1 MNERVVGHE
10 HAGEAMESALFAAQ
24 GGAAPGLIM
33 FPTVMGITDLERGFA
48 RRLAGRG
55 YSVLIAD
62 LYGKERQGL
71 PRDECF
77 ELMGRLRED
86 RAALRDRLLA
96 VLEVA
101 RGEEAIESGRIAALG
116 FCFGGQCALDLARTG
131 AGIAG
136 AASFHGLLDPPGLE
150 AEAIGGSVIAFHGW
164 DDPMVPPDMVV
175 AFGQE
180 MTDAGAD
187 WQLHAYGNV
196 AHGFTNPNA
205 HEIGIE
211 GVRYNEIAAKRSWQA
226 FDNWVD
232 ELFGGG

>member
-1 MNERVVGHE
+1 MSERVVAHE
-10 HAGEAMESALFAAQ
+10 HAGEAMESALFPAE
-24 GGAAPGLIM
+24 GGPAPGLLM

-48 RRLAGRG
+48 RRLAGRR

-62 LYGKERQGL
+62 LYGKEKQGR

-77 ELMGRLRED
+77 ALMTQLRED

-96 VLEVA
+96 ALEVA
-101 RGEEAIESGRIAALG
+101 RGEEAIESRRIAALG
-116 FCFGGQCALDLARTG
+116 FCFGGQCALDLARSG
-131 AGIAG
+131 ANIAG
-136 AASFHGLLDPPGLE
+136 AASFHGLFDPPGLPPGPIK
-150 AEAIGGSVIAFHGW
+150 ASVIAFHGW
-164 DDPMVPPDMVV
+164 DDPMVPPEMVV
-175 AFGQE
+175 ALGRE
-180 MTDAGAD
+180 LTEAGAD
-187 WQLHAYGNV
+187 WQIHAYGNV

-211 GVRYNEIAAKRSWQA
+211 GVRYNELAAKRSWQA

>member
-1 MNERVVGHE
+1 MDERAIGHE
-10 HAGEAMESALFAAQ
+10 HSGEAMESALFAAE

-33 FPTVMGITDLERGFA
+33 FPSVMGITDLDRGFA

-77 ELMGRLRED
+77 ELMGALRED
-86 RAALRDRLLA
+86 RGALRERLLG

-101 RGEEAIESGRIAALG
+101 RGEDAIESDRIAALG

-131 AGIAG
+131 AEIAG
-136 AASFHGLLDPPGLE
+136 VASFHGLLDAPGLE
-150 AEAIGGSVIAFHGW
+150 PAPIAGSIIAFHGW
-164 DDPMVPPDMVV
+164 DDPMVPPEMVV
-175 AFGQE
+175 AFGKE
-180 MTDAGAD
+180 MTEAGAD
-187 WQLHAYGNV
+187 WQIHAYGNV
-196 AHGFTNPNA
+196 AHGFTNPDA
-205 HEIGIE
+205 HQIGIE
-211 GVRYNEIAAKRSWQA
+211 GVRYNEVANRRSWQA